1 MTRDKIGYPGTE
13 PSAFPYIL
21 RPLLRVDYSLS
32 APAIRI
38 AYIARASYVN
48 IPVLCRSLGLAAD
61 ESAANLGKR
70 VEKEKINDSIGRE
83 LLTGYYN
90 SNSRKYSLFSFVN
103 PDRLPL
109 NSTATYKSQ
118 KS

>member
-1 MTRDKIGYPGTE
+1 MSIFQFF
-13 PSAFPYIL
+13 A
-21 RPLLRVDYSLS
+21 VH
-32 APAIRI
+32 
-38 AYIARASYVN
+38 
-48 IPVLCRSLGLAAD
+48 LGPAAD

-103 PDRLPL
+103 PDRLPAP
-109 NSTATYKSQ
+109 NSTTTATYKSQ
-118 KS
+118 IASSW